1 MNTRTRWRLPVLALA
16 LALAASGCRRSGLV
30 TVTGKLTYR
39 GRPVP
44 STYVTFQPEEEDK
57 RASHGLT
64 DDDGNFM
71 LTYDRSEVGVLRGRH
86 TVFLRYR
93 VSAEEEMEQAPPKAS
108 PELRAVIFKYR
119 NPHTSPLH
127 YDVTRNGQFI
137 AINLE

>member
-1 MNTRTRWRLPVLALA
+1 MNTRTRWHLPALALA
-16 LALAASGCRRSGLV
+16 LALCGCRGSGLV
-30 TVTGKLTYR
+30 KVTGRVAYK

-44 STYVTFQPEEEDK
+44 STYVTFQPEDEGK

-71 LTYDRSEVGVLRGRH
+71 LTYSRSEVGAVPGRH

-93 VSAEEEMEQAPPKAS
+93 VSAEEEMHETPPKAS
-108 PELRAVIFKYR
+108 EQLRAVIFKYR
-119 NPHTSPLH
+119 DPQTSPLH
-127 YDVTRNGQFI
+127 YEVTQNGQFI